1 MPETEV
7 QSARPA
13 RLSAACRRVLQ
24 RMPRKLRVPIL
35 AGLVL
40 LLGFIVYTVASAS
53 SATLNLVCRHNF
65 RNAEL
70 SVFIDG
76 KLARTDTISGIA
88 KKRFG
93 VFDTKIEG
101 TFSKSIAIPAGEHLL
116 QVRVRSAAD
125 SFDQSKQ
132 CGINVA
138 AGKDATVIISAQ
150 RGGVTL
156 AYSGPPPSAT
166 MDGSGYFSYLRT
178 VAATVFG
185 SIVSAAIGFV
195 VQDFMR
201 SRKVSFPVQNQN
213 S

>member
-7 QSARPA
+7 QGVEPA
-13 RLSAACRRVLQ
+13 RSSAACRRVL
-24 RMPRKLRVPIL
+24 RRIPRKLRVSIL
-35 AGLVL
+35 TGLVL
-40 LLGFIVYTVASAS
+40 LLGFVIYTVASAP
-53 SATLNLVCRHNF
+53 SATLNLICRHNF

-76 KLARTDTISGIA
+76 KLDRTESISGIA

-93 VFDTKIEG
+93 LFDTRIEG
-101 TFSKSIAIPAGEHLL
+101 TFSKSIAVPAGEHVL
-116 QVRVRSAAD
+116 QVRVKSAAD

-132 CGINVA
+132 CGINIG
-138 AGKDATVIISAQ
+138 AGKDATVIVSAQ
-150 RGGVTL
+150 RSGMTL

-166 MDGSGYFSYLRT
+166 MEGSGYFSYLRT

-201 SRKVSFPVQNQN
+201 ARKVSLPVQNQN